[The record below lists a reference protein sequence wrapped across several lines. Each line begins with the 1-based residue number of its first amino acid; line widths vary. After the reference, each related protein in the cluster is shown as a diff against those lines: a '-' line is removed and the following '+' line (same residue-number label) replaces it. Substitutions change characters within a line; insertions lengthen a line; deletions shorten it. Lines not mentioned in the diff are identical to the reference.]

1 MPVVY
6 ICAALKISTGTPT
19 SRGPS
24 ATAELLVVPYTTW
37 NPIWDSRDW
46 YCCVQYCT
54 DGCVFRRLAP
64 LLMSYVKTGSPKQA
78 KYAIRCI
85 DAMCRSK
92 EVIFKQ
98 LFEVQLHL
106 CLYIHS
112 LTMNCRHFDQE
123 DVLLKHTIN
132 YNWSICIAFPTEDQV
147 RVHHRNITRVRLLSV
162 GSSRSQSTA
171 AVSALLAAYF

>member
-1 MPVVY
+1 
-6 ICAALKISTGTPT
+6 
-19 SRGPS
+19 
-24 ATAELLVVPYTTW
+24 
-37 NPIWDSRDW
+37 
-46 YCCVQYCT
+46 
-54 DGCVFRRLAP
+54 
-64 LLMSYVKTGSPKQA
+64 MSYVKTGSPKQA

-132 YNWSICIAFPTEDQV
+132 YN
-147 RVHHRNITRVRLLSV
+147 
-162 GSSRSQSTA
+162 
-171 AVSALLAAYF
+171 